1 MHARSPAPP
10 THPVAPH
17 PLPPSL
23 PLSLLPSN
31 AQLQGRIDELEGSL
45 QASQSLLF
53 LKEEDVL
60 KLDATVHQLKGLV
73 ANLKADRAT
82 LRGKLQRRG
91 DESEQWERV
100 ARLQQSDGVRNLAV
114 SMVRSA
120 IDRGRTKAVE
130 RGLATNLQ
138 KRVRRQSMAAAS
150 LYKTQISQ
158 LSHELEAT
166 KEEMELDR

>member
-1 MHARSPAPP
+1 M
-10 THPVAPH
+10 
-17 PLPPSL
+17 
-23 PLSLLPSN
+23 
-31 AQLQGRIDELEGSL
+31 
-45 QASQSLLF
+45 
-53 LKEEDVL
+53 L

-82 LRGKLQRRG
+82 LRSKLQRRG

-100 ARLQQSDGVRNLAV
+100 ARLQQSDGVRNLAL

-120 IDRGRTKAVE
+120 IDRGKTKVVE
-130 RGLATNLQ
+130 RDLATNLQ
-138 KRVRRQSMAAAS
+138 KRVRRQSMAVAS

-158 LSHELEAT
+158 LSQELQAT